1 MLQRDENRE
10 IVLADMHGDGVH
22 FDPKKLAKM
31 KVNRKKEKLKS
42 KRKRN

>member
-1 MLQRDENRE
+1 MIQKEENRE

-22 FDPKKLAKM
+22 FDKRKLAKI
-31 KVNRKKEKLKS
+31 KSKKKKEKLKS